1 MEIAERLKAAR
12 VKSGLTQ
19 EQVAEKVLV
28 SRVTLSHWENGR
40 SLPDIASLLTLSDLY
55 DISLDELVKGD
66 SKMTEKVK
74 KDSKNAKANARLILT
89 VAVIVT
95 IVLAVYGVSIPIG
108 GGFHDFCD
116 GAILWVLV
124 GIGIAAYFAYCSQNE
139 TKPKE

>member
-108 GGFHDFCD
+108 GGFRDFCD
-116 GAILWVLV
+116 GAILWVLP